1 MLKKRW
7 LSWILVLAMALTMAV
22 PAMAE
27 EESLE
32 GKLVII
38 HTNDIHGRAVAVAED
53 AENEVTGIWGY
64 AAIAQLK
71 KDYEE
76 AGASVLLFD
85 VGDAAQGMPIVNLS
99 MGAQAIEFMNAA
111 GYDAMSPGNHEFDW
125 GLANLQQIAEEAQFP
140 SWRRTSWI
148 A

>member
-111 GYDAMSPGNHEFDW
+111 GTTRCPPATTSSIGGWPISSR
-125 GLANLQQIAEEAQFP
+125 LPKRRSSP

>member
-1 MLKKRW
+1 MWKKKW
-7 LSWILVLAMALTMAV
+7 LGLILALAMALSMVA

-71 KDYEE
+71 KDYK
-76 AGASVLLFD
+76 
-85 VGDAAQGMPIVNLS
+85 
-99 MGAQAIEFMNAA
+99 
-111 GYDAMSPGNHEFDW
+111 
-125 GLANLQQIAEEAQFP
+125 GL
-140 SWRRTSWI
+140 
-148 A
+148 

>member
-38 HTNDIHGRAVAVAED
+38 HTNDIHGRAVAVAEGRGKRSD
-53 AENEVTGIWGY
+53 GHLGLCGNR
-64 AAIAQLK
+64 
-71 KDYEE
+71 
-76 AGASVLLFD
+76 
-85 VGDAAQGMPIVNLS
+85 AAQK
-99 MGAQAIEFMNAA
+99 
-111 GYDAMSPGNHEFDW
+111 
-125 GLANLQQIAEEAQFP
+125 GL
-140 SWRRTSWI
+140 
-148 A
+148 

>member
-38 HTNDIHGRAVAVAED
+38 HTNDIHGRAVTVAED

-71 KDYEE
+71 KDYK
-76 AGASVLLFD
+76 
-85 VGDAAQGMPIVNLS
+85 
-99 MGAQAIEFMNAA
+99 
-111 GYDAMSPGNHEFDW
+111 
-125 GLANLQQIAEEAQFP
+125 GL
-140 SWRRTSWI
+140 
-148 A
+148 